1 MTKMKAQEMLTYA
14 LQHIYDRSQEV
25 KSYQHTENGVTMTLY
40 VDIARVGHLSF
51 AAKFPLVHEKY
62 DQLISNLNLPDCHYQ
77 TTETIKN
84 FEVLRYRFAITPPT
98 TVANLSKPV
107 PSIVPLSTYQPQK
120 KLYWTELKDDQCH
133 ICHRELTDPLSL
145 KVKIGSICRKRVEEL
160 ESKTS
165 EMWESITRVELERI
179 WTQYNIHQQKYDK
192 KLAEQNQLAES
203 RLLSDTGNLS
213 LRPIPSIPPLNF
225 VARPNPQPHI
235 DDLPKPTCKFCGEI
249 VEKYWLYDSKTG
261 LCECW
266 ECSRKKNRHYQRDKR

>member
-1 MTKMKAQEMLTYA
+1 MNKMKAHEMLTYA
-14 LQHIYDRSQEV
+14 LQHIYDGSQEV

-51 AAKFPLVHEKY
+51 AAKFSLAQEKY
-62 DQLISNLNLPDCHYQ
+62 DQLISNLNLRDCHFQ
-77 TTETIKN
+77 TTETIKG
-84 FEVLRYRFAITPPT
+84 FEVLRYCFAITQPT

-133 ICHRELTDPLSL
+133 ICHRKLTDPLSL
-145 KVKIGSICRKRVEEL
+145 KVKIGAICRKHIEEL

-179 WTQYNIHQQKYDK
+179 WTQYNIHQQRCDK
-192 KLAEQNQLAES
+192 KLAEQNQLTES
-203 RLLSDTGNLS
+203 KLPSNTGNLS
-213 LRPIPSIPPLNF
+213 LRLIPPIPPHHF
-225 VARPNPQPHI
+225 VTKPNLQPQI
-235 DDLPKPTCKFCGEI
+235 DALPEPTCRFCGQI
-249 VEKYWLYDSKTG
+249 VQKYWLYDSKTG